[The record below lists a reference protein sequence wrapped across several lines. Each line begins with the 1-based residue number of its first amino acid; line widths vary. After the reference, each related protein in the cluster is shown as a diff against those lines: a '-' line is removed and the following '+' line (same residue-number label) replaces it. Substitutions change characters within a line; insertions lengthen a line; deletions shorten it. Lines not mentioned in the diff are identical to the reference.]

1 MSEGKHL
8 TTDGLDLIK
17 TIKNKMNT
25 KRKID

>member
-8 TTDGLDLIK
+8 TIEGLDLIRG
-17 TIKNKMNT
+17 IKNKMNT